1 MHICIPQYRGGFL
14 RLLGAGGM
22 LGFDSCVWGD
32 DEVVQL
38 VAALE
43 FARDAGAATAADG
56 LFLPYNR
63 LTDAA
68 APPLVAALEAGAM
81 PELTDLALEFNEVG
95 DAGLAALRPLLAGR
109 LSSRLRRLGIG
120 GHPRCPE
127 MPRREQAWQP
137 IALRRRHLWSR
148 PSLGYSGE
156 EGEGEGFSWPY
167 LGPTLERMILAWSR
181 IFRFRVEP

>member
-1 MHICIPQYRGGFL
+1 M
-14 RLLGAGGM
+14 
-22 LGFDSCVWGD
+22 
-32 DEVVQL
+32 VQL

-109 LSSRLRRLGIG
+109 LTSRLRRLGIG

-148 PSLGYSGE
+148 PSLGYVS
-156 EGEGEGFSWPY
+156 
-167 LGPTLERMILAWSR
+167 A
-181 IFRFRVEP
+181 